1 MFPGHRNGGAHI
13 VCQDDKLRGTAV
25 VMGAETHNVDLSH
38 SGAQIIQKTSGEQEG
53 EEEWLGYL
61 SCIG

>member
-1 MFPGHRNGGAHI
+1 
-13 VCQDDKLRGTAV
+13 
-25 VMGAETHNVDLSH
+25 MGAETHDVYLSH

-61 SCIG
+61 SCIGLDKLKLKCLA